1 MPRPDMLAFG
11 SSAHRNLVPNWFA
24 LISISVF
31 GVFYL
36 ARSCSFSLNARGVNV
51 MVGNIY
57 EGFLVPRSHCH
68 AAFTNIFYAT
78 FI

>member
-11 SSAHRNLVPNWFA
+11 SSAPRNLAADWSTF
-24 LISISVF
+24 ISVSVIV
-31 GVFYL
+31 VFRP
-36 ARSCSFSLNARGVNV
+36 ASPCSFSLNARGVNV